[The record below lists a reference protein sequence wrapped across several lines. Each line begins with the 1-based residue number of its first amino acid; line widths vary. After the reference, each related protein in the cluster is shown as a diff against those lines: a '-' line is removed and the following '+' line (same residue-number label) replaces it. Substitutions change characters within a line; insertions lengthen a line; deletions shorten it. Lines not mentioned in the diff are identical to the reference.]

1 MKLAYFVIP
10 HIGGTYS
17 VFKHLRK
24 GLAAYDIDVRWLGVC
39 KETYGLPLDLQ
50 GETAFGQ
57 LLRMPVNLSERDCA
71 ARMAAA
77 IENGGFDGV
86 IVNVL
91 GIGRAHV

>member
-39 KETYGLPLDLQ
+39 KETYGLPSICRVR
-50 GETAFGQ
+50 Q
-57 LLRMPVNLSERDCA
+57 LSVNSCA
-71 ARMAAA
+71 CPSISANA
-77 IENGGFDGV
+77 IAPREWRLPSKTEGSTV
-86 IVNVL
+86 
-91 GIGRAHV
+91 